1 MALGRCE
8 EGVDVHVGAKF
19 LVPEGVANGA
29 GEGGVVVVGF
39 WSVGKEV
46 PHFTGPGVDEELE
59 EVEDRVF
66 PCSDFEHVGDVR
78 DELFDGACAVTVPGG
93 GDFFAHF
100 AGQLLDEGVR
110 KGLDVGKEEFGF
122 GGAVGAGGWEP

>member
-1 MALGRCE
+1 MGEWAIVVGSGE
-8 EGVDVHVGAKF
+8 EGVDVYVEAEF

-29 GEGGVVVVGF
+29 GEGCVVEVGV

-46 PHFTGPGVDEELE
+46 PQFTGPGVDEELE

-78 DELFDGACAVTVPGG
+78 D
-93 GDFFAHF
+93 
-100 AGQLLDEGVR
+100 
-110 KGLDVGKEEFGF
+110 
-122 GGAVGAGGWEP
+122 